1 MIQDLFNLDLAFFL
15 LDGLYITLKI
25 AVFSIILSVFFGT
38 LLGIAQ
44 FSKHPV
50 YGRLSTLLIDAI
62 RNTPLLLFILAARFT
77 TSLQPVNSGI
87 LAMTIFTS
95 AIMAE
100 IIRGGLNSVHKGQWE
115 AARSQGLSYI
125 QTFVHIILPQAFRNM
140 IPPLLS
146 QCTTVIKDTSFIW
159 AIGVEDL
166 TGKGMIIMGKYGS
179 TAQVFTIFGTIAGL
193 YFIVNYALS
202 LTARYQQKRLAA
214 RSY

>member
-25 AVFSIILSVFFGT
+25 AVVSIVLSLFFGT
-38 LLGIAQ
+38 ILGIAQ
-44 FSKHPV
+44 FSRHPV
-50 YGRLSTLLIDAI
+50 YGRVSTFLIDII
-62 RNTPLLLFILAARFT
+62 RNIPLLLFILAARFT
-77 TSLQPVNSGI
+77 TTLQPVNSGI

-115 AARSQGLSYI
+115 AARSQGFSYI
-125 QTFVHIILPQAFRNM
+125 YMFVYIILPQAFRNM

-146 QCTTVIKDTSFIW
+146 QCTTVIKDTSFVW
-159 AIGVEDL
+159 AVGIEEL

-193 YFIVNYALS
+193 YFIVNYTLS
-202 LTARYQQKRLAA
+202 LVARSQQKRLAA